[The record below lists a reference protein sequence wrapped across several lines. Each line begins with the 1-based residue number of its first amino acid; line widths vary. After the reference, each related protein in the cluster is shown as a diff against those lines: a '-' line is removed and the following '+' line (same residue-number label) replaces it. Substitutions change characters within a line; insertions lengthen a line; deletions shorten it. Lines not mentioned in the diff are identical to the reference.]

1 MAIKTVNFLPEI
13 FRTDTNR
20 KFLNA
25 TLDQLVSQ
33 PDLRKVN
40 GYIGRKF
47 APTFKST
54 DNYQPE
60 PTTERTNYQLE
71 PSIVVKDKEKNLNFF
86 SSYIDLL
93 NQIKYYGG
101 ITTDHSR
108 LFASESYSFD
118 GRFDFDK
125 FINFSQY
132 YWLENGPDAVD
143 VYGSAIE
150 KDRTYVVTRD
160 PSTGSYHFSGL
171 GTTQNPT
178 LHLGYGGTYKFIV
191 NQPGYPFWIQSDPG
205 TKGYRNNQK
214 NVSTRDVLGVENN
227 GIDNGTITF
236 NVPQPTQQDKY
247 LEMPLVASADLSTEL
262 HFSDIQNTNLRVLQ
276 KSPFNGFDNVTTNLA
291 GKTLIFINNDTDD
304 VFWTGND
311 LYDSETYAESVTHQL
326 TVSTTSTDTVITI
339 DNAAGLKVGMYLS
352 DEQLLGSD
360 IRITNISGNQITLN
374 QPIGLFLTIG
384 ISILFT
390 EYNYSSYPT
399 VPNSQRRSLWKITL
413 IGDPGDPIIRLIPD
427 VQVLANQR
435 VFVRNGSARGQLT
448 YYRDKDTD
456 FFELV
461 PHITA
466 PLPIL
471 YYQDGIETQYQGE
484 IALSESIDNVIDVR
498 KIIGKTTYKSPNG
511 VEFTNGLKVRFS
523 TGVIPS
529 QYVGN
534 TYYVEGVGTA
544 IRLLDTND
552 FISPEGFGSE
562 KDYITIN
569 RGSQDLNPWSRS
581 NRWFHIDVIKQTAA
595 YNNSTLLLDQNLR
608 SNRPIIEFDYD
619 IQLWNFGRK
628 AKAPV
633 NILLL
638 TSNFTDAFNGI
649 ELQELVT
656 LSHGITLKD
665 GQRII
670 FGNDI
675 DSTVKNK
682 IYVVKYSYVNGKYVI
697 TLQLASDA
705 EVLPYNNLIAVD
717 GVITDD
723 TVITGVEYYFDGANW
738 LPCQAKSSLNQSP
751 LFDAIDKNGY
761 SLSNTDVYAGSTFVG
776 TKVFSYA
783 PGTGANDSILGFPLS
798 YRNFNQ
804 IGDIQFLNNFDN
816 DTFSYLDT
824 VSNTTVTKNINFV
837 GFMRFNSD
845 LTNYTIKNMWTTEVE
860 PSQQFQIISNIYDGS
875 NKYFLIDITPAIQ
888 DKTVPHLRVYKNSK
902 LLNSSLYTQ
911 ETIGVNI
918 YIRVDDT
925 SLTLGDR
932 IDIRIYSTDVSQIG
946 YYEIPKNLDLN
957 TENKNFTSLTLG
969 QMRNHLS
976 ALYENTTRIIG
987 TLPGDSNLR
996 DVPIKK
1002 QGGSIVQHASPL
1014 LYSELFLV
1022 DSNANLIK
1030 SLDLA
1035 RHEYQKIK
1043 NKYLESV
1050 YLLSDSVDLTD
1061 IPGVCDQI
1069 LKNINQVKNKAFP
1082 WYYSDMIPYGEIKNT
1097 ITYTVLDAEI
1107 RDYEISNIFDDT
1119 ALSNQAVLVYVNN
1132 VQLTKGIDYVFDINR
1147 AGVTINNSYLLNV
1160 DDIITINE
1168 YTNTDGNYIPETPTK
1183 LGLYPKFMPEKYL
1196 DDTYQEPVYV
1206 IQGHDGSITPA
1217 FGDIRDDLLLEFE
1230 KRIYNNIKINYATNV
1245 FDIYDHIPGKFRD
1258 SKYSITEFNQ
1268 ILTRSFLKWAGA
1280 NRVDFTTNSYFQAS
1294 NPFTWNYRYY
1304 KDSIDSEQLPG
1315 AWRAIFD
1322 YFYDTARPHTHPWE
1336 MLGFSEQPDWWAD
1349 RYGSAPYTGGNRV
1362 LWDDLEKG
1370 YVYSGSRA
1378 GYDSRFARPGLSKI
1392 IPVDDHGLLRPPN
1405 EFAVAGI
1412 DSSHTN
1418 ASYAVGNQGP
1428 VETAWRRSSD
1438 FPYAMQQALA
1448 LSFPAFYFG
1457 TLMNIGEYYKNTDL
1471 DQYILTTNLQRVSPT
1486 TTVNLNGDTTS
1497 AVIKRA
1503 AGYLNWI
1510 SDYLRYNG
1518 IDPITKIN
1526 SYLQYVSVQ
1535 LAYKMAGYTDS
1546 TMIEVIAEQSSPTST
1561 NQGVVIPNEN
1571 YTIQIN
1577 KSTPTKTIIYSAV
1590 IVEKSEN
1597 GYTVSGYDVDNPYFT
1612 IIPSLANNNSYA
1624 ISVQNERAVIY
1635 KEYQKY
1641 KVVVPY
1647 GFEFSNKQQLVDFL
1661 VSYGRYLTGS
1671 GIQFTDYDSDLT
1683 EQRDFVLSSKE
1694 FLSWSQQGWPI
1705 GSVIILSPIL
1715 NIIRVNNTQG
1725 IVDNVENA
1733 PGASRVLDTNF
1744 NFIKNNQFTVLRDG
1758 NVFKL
1763 TANFTQTIALAVLD
1777 VVEYEHVMI
1786 FDNTTVFND
1795 IIYKPELGNR
1805 QYRMKL
1811 IGSKTGGWTGVL
1823 NPGGFIYNSP
1833 SVPNWQSGVDYK
1845 KGALVSY
1852 KNFYYAALSDIVAT
1866 LDFVPGQ
1873 WRQIPTSEIKTGLL
1887 PNFSYNASK
1896 FNQFFD
1902 LDNPSTEGGFDEF
1915 SDRVIGFQERQYMTD
1930 FGIDRSIQAKFYQ
1943 GFIKEK
1949 GTINAINAFTAAG
1962 FNGVTST
1969 VNLYEDWAVRVG
1981 EYGALE
1987 NNKFVEIQLV
1997 EGQYSS
2003 DPLLITLLPNNGS
2016 SVDQIIGIKPADLYR
2031 TGTGYEANIF
2041 LNRDDH
2047 SIYEND
2053 IHTAGYVNV
2062 NDVDTTIYDI
2072 ANYSSLS
2079 TKINSMG
2086 IGYKI
2091 WCAKDFNNDWNVY
2104 RLTETEGSVVSLSY
2118 SVDNISTVTTD
2129 KKISVVY
2136 GDLVVIKGFDPR
2148 VDGVYQVYSVESPT
2162 RFNIVTL
2169 AIATTIKN
2177 LQTITGKGSI
2187 FKFISSRVKTATD
2200 LNSITPIRG
2209 WMNSDKLWVDNDT
2222 NTGTWAVYNK
2232 TEPWTANVSD
2242 FNANMKMS
2250 ANDYVTDSGFGSV
2263 TTINQS
2269 GTFAAAGMPAANNGR
2284 VMTFVSNITN
2294 GNTFTLV
2301 ANISSQNSGVS
2312 NFGASLDSSGN
2323 ILYIGAP
2330 GDGSTQSGNVFVY
2343 LYWAANSSFTKLQ
2356 QISSHWSPNVGDAFG
2371 QSISASTDGRW
2382 LFVGAPNKGNVEV
2395 FYANTLQS
2403 ADPTVGPI
2411 TQYTYAN
2418 TISNSS
2424 ASKFGYTIKT
2434 TSDASQTIISAPYET
2449 VNGISSAGAVYV
2461 YDRSIETFIANTSQ
2475 SYATLNTIDPRFVRV
2490 TIDSTYKQ
2498 ITTDYT
2504 VSGNVIT
2511 FTSAPTIG
2519 SKINVE
2525 TSKFQ
2530 FMERITADNPTSG
2543 AVFGITS
2550 HISGNDADI
2559 FVSSP
2564 GFSEIGYYSGIVYRF
2579 VNEGAAYGAIS
2590 SSKYSP
2596 TVAIGDSIRLNGQIV
2611 KFWQTDVA
2619 NVAANIN
2626 TAGIAG
2632 VTASVSDVGILTI
2645 SSNVVTAYQKLIV
2658 GPGNGTALR
2667 DLGLNVYQSAQTF
2680 RHPVNDQVDNFGAHV
2695 LSSYDSRKLII
2706 GATGGT
2712 TYNTMALDQNITTFD
2727 QDSTNF
2733 LDSIYGSG
2741 SVYVY
2746 GLVGGDLAGPA
2757 ADQYVL
2763 VQRLQNN
2770 NLQNNDLFGSSLA
2783 MNDHTLLVGAQ
2794 NDSGNK
2800 IIADSVS
2807 GLLTAVPRTG
2817 TYYVYNDFSGNV
2829 GWDIIHTQEP
2839 RVDTRSITNFYIY
2852 DKTNNKVLARLD
2864 HIDPAKGR
2872 VLGIADQD
2880 IDYRTPYD
2888 PAIYNSAGSTD
2899 EAANELS
2906 VNVNSPWGMNQVGK
2920 IWWNLAA
2927 MRYIDYEQGSLIYRQ
2942 ATWGELFPGSA
2953 VEVYEWVVSDLP
2965 PSSYK
2970 GSGTAK
2976 YPNNTAYVV
2985 ESYVDEVSKTVRSHY
3000 YFWVRGKT
3008 TIEQDSNKSNS
3019 VAAIEEIILNPA
3031 AQDIPY
3037 VQVLRSDTISVH
3049 GITDKIT
3056 ANNIILHINYDTL
3069 KNTNVIHSE
3078 YALIQEGSASSKIPP
3093 RFIDKLRDSLS
3104 GVDKNGN
3111 LVPDPALSFQ
3121 NKIGIY
3127 NRPRQS
3133 FFVDRFLA
3141 LKNWIEYIN
3150 NIFITVPVIEEFRI
3164 DPLYQGEPLPSDE
3177 LYDITTDT
3185 KTELD
3190 YIDLTKI
3197 TAGYTVL
3204 VISDEYQR
3212 GIWALY
3218 SYSGNTTS
3226 PWTLI
3231 RSQSYNVP
3239 FYWSKVD
3246 WYDGTYDYTVKTDYV
3261 VATSNDLLKFSTL
3274 QEGKTIKVLNNG
3286 RGQFEVYRYNNQGTR
3301 DLVGIQNGTI
3311 QFNSDLY
3318 DSTIDATTEIRI
3330 IFDTILNDIFI
3341 KSLQENLNQ
3350 MFFFMINY
3358 VLTEQKD
3365 IDWIFKT
3372 SFVSVI
3378 HQLKK
3383 LEQFPNYIRDNQ
3395 TYYESY
3401 INEVKPYRTSL
3412 REYVLDYQGNDNFA
3426 GDITDFDLP
3435 SIYNSSTGTY
3445 HSPDGSLST
3454 DAEQLANASVYSQWQ
3469 NNHTYSIK
3477 EVLVTNGGAGVQ
3489 TPIISL
3495 FLNPPVT
3502 LQVGNTVTQSS
3513 NTATGTV
3520 ISSSADGICNLLN
3533 VTGTFDTSNYIYDN
3547 GANTYSTV
3555 SALTIL
3561 SDNGYYLEPTV
3572 TVVGGGGTGANIR
3585 AVINADT
3592 NTIEKYQ
3599 VIDPGY
3605 NFSSIPEI
3613 LINGVS
3619 TGAAGY
3625 PVLTGQYYLESIP
3638 TVNLTLERP
3647 VTVYTGNLIVQP
3659 NTNASGT
3666 VYINSN
3672 SSIITLVDVVG
3683 KFESN
3688 SWIFSE
3694 FANLQVRPAFATDII
3709 WLSGNAN
3716 VYIGNIL
3723 TQSSGGSA
3731 MPWASGTVISNAVGV
3746 YEKEVT
3752 GWVTKV
3758 PLWQVQGR
3766 FFSNTNVFRDGTDLG
3781 LYSMR
3786 TISTGDTS
3794 PMIYFTQTENKSYN
3808 KVRSFDSVLKFDRV
3822 GYNTQVIDWQ
3832 PNTTVAAGTIVSYEG
3847 IGYQALT
3854 DVYSSAIIK
3863 LSGNISATAGA
3874 YVGQIN
3880 QSGNARLTTTVVSN
3894 NTITV
3899 SNISGTFFKRNGNIT
3914 INNVDTLARPVRII
3928 NVFDY
3933 TKYQRV
3939 PTESFDNANDRIW
3952 ACYQPDN
3959 TMRTKDLKKL
3969 VYGIDYPGVKVQ
3981 GVKFDELTSTTNTTV
3996 VHTGTITNT
4005 LNVVVDDL
4013 TRLVSDNTN
4022 VINFVDLQY
4031 SRGQYLTVVNN
4042 DVNIVNL
4049 SGAVIVKP
4057 GDYIK
4062 QGAANVKVLA
4072 QSASNTV
4079 TVSTGLSTTGGT
4091 ITVYNRTVNT
4101 GTFALSSNI
4110 TTNSGNVLTQPV
4122 TGATAVV
4129 AINAINSN
4137 LISVVSITGT
4147 FLANAYIYD
4156 QAANTTA
4163 KFSSLIPSFTSFSTS
4178 YVPTN
4183 IDKNT
4188 NTVLIEEVS
4197 EGNLYVTGTLDYIAA
4212 NANVTLNYYDQ
4223 NNPIFLDSI
4232 IQSDYGYRTAEITLS
4247 GNLTASY
4254 GSILGQIGN
4263 DASAVIRTTVVNTSF
4278 ITLPNTYGIFNT
4290 VSNLTLDGNDTG
4302 LTASN
4307 VAIITDTQSVLG
4319 TRVEDIVVSGGAY
4332 YDTFNSHAPEELI
4345 PGITYD
4351 TMVMRVYSNIY
4362 ANTTY
4367 LAHAVVHNMRANV
4380 NSADSKQWPK
4390 YYKIDA
4396 NTFTHS
4402 TFLTANLHITD
4413 SNIFVAN
4420 AALLSVP
4427 SPSTATPG
4435 TILINGEIIT
4445 YYELDT
4451 VHNRLG
4457 QLRRAVNGTG
4467 APAVHLA
4474 AAYVTQQNKFLYSN
4488 AAVIQDLTIRPLP
4501 GTPHKDTWYNA
4512 AANQTLYVTA
4522 SVTVNVGNVITQTIT
4537 GATGVVSAN
4546 STGNVITLVN
4556 SSGIFDS
4563 NVTNHYYLYK
4573 DSANLHVLPANAISF
4588 LSGTGFE
4595 GSTSK
4600 EVTYLKNIN
4609 T

>member
-13 FRTDTNR
+13 FRSDTNK

-60 PTTERTNYQLE
+60 PTVARENYQLE
-71 PSIVVKDKEKNLNFF
+71 PSIVVKDQKKNVQFF
-86 SSYIDLL
+86 SSYLDLL

-132 YWLENGPDAVD
+132 YWLENGPDSVD

-150 KDRTYVVTRD
+150 KERTYIVTRD

-178 LHLGYGGTYKFIV
+178 LNLGHGGTYKFII

-205 TKGYRNNQK
+205 IKGYRTNQK

-227 GIDNGTITF
+227 GTDNGTITF
-236 NVPQPTQQDKY
+236 NVPQSTQQDKY
-247 LEMPLVASADLSTEL
+247 LQMPLVAYADLSTDL
-262 HFSDIQNTNLRVLQ
+262 HFSDVQNTSLKILQ
-276 KSPFNGFDNVTTNLA
+276 AAPFNGFDTVTSNLA
-291 GKTLIFINNDTDD
+291 GKTLVFINQDTDD

-311 LYDSETYAESVTHQL
+311 LYDGETYAESVTHQL
-326 TVSTTSTDTVITI
+326 LSSTTSTDSVLTI
-339 DNAAGLKVGMYLS
+339 DNTAGLKVGMYLS
-352 DEQLLGSD
+352 DDQLLATG
-360 IRITNISGNQITLN
+360 IRITNISGSQITLN
-374 QPIGLFLTIG
+374 QPIGLFLAVGT
-384 ISILFT
+384 SLLFT
-390 EYNYSSYPT
+390 EYNYAAYPT

-413 IGDPGDPIIRLIPD
+413 VGNPADPIVKLIPD
-427 VQVLANQR
+427 IQVAVNQR
-435 VFVRNGSARGQLT
+435 IFVRNGSSRGELT
-448 YYRDKDTD
+448 YYRDNITD
-456 FFELV
+456 FLERV

-471 YYQDGIETQYQGE
+471 YYQDGVETQYRGE
-484 IALSESIDNVIDVR
+484 FTLSSVIDNVIDVR
-498 KIIGKTTYKSPNG
+498 KILGRKTYKSPNG

-523 TGVIPS
+523 VGVIPN
-529 QYVGN
+529 QYVDN
-534 TYYVEGVGTA
+534 TFYVEGVGTA
-544 IRLLDTND
+544 IRLIDVKD
-552 FISPEGFGSE
+552 FISPEGFGVE

-581 NRWFHIDVIKQTAA
+581 NRWFHIDVIKQTAV
-595 YNNSTLLLDQNLR
+595 YNNATILLDQTLR

-619 IQLWNFGRK
+619 IQLYQFGRK
-628 AKAPV
+628 AKKPV

-638 TSNFTDAFNGI
+638 TSTFTDAFNGI
-649 ELQELVT
+649 ELQEVVT
-656 LSHGITLKD
+656 LPNNITLAD

-682 IYVVKYSYVNGKYVI
+682 IYVVEYSYVNGKYVI

-705 EVLPYNNLIAVD
+705 EILPYNNLIAID

-723 TVITGVEYYFDGANW
+723 GIITGVEYYFDGANW
-738 LPCQAKSSLNQSP
+738 LPSQAKISLNQSP
-751 LFDAIDKNGY
+751 LFDAIDQNGY
-761 SLSNTDVYAGSTFVG
+761 SLSNTDVYPNSNFTG
-776 TKVFSYA
+776 TKVFSYDI
-783 PGTGANDSILGFPLS
+783 GTGADDSILGFPLS

-804 IGDIQFLNNFDN
+804 LGDIQFKNNFDN
-816 DTFSYLDT
+816 DTFSYLEN
-824 VSNTTVTKNINFV
+824 VSNINVTTNINCI
-837 GFMRFNSD
+837 GLIRINSD
-845 LTNYTIKNMWTTEVE
+845 LTDYVVKNMWSTEVE
-860 PSQQFQIISNIYDGS
+860 PSQQFQIISNIYDGI
-875 NKYFLIDITPAIQ
+875 NKYFIIDITPAIQ
-888 DKTVPHLRVYKNSK
+888 DKTVPHVRVYKNSK
-902 LLNSSLYTQ
+902 LLDSSLYVQ
-911 ETIGVNI
+911 EIIGVST

-925 SLTLGDR
+925 SLVTGDR

-957 TENKNFTSLTLG
+957 TENKNFSSLTLG

-976 ALYENTTRIIG
+976 ALAENTTRIVG

-996 DVPIKK
+996 DIPIKQ

-1014 LYSELFLV
+1014 LYSQLFLV
-1022 DSNANLIK
+1022 DPNANLIK

-1043 NKYLESV
+1043 NKYLESF
-1050 YLLSDSVDLTD
+1050 YSLSDSVDLTD
-1061 IPGVCDQI
+1061 IPSICDQI

-1082 WYYSDMIPYGEIKNT
+1082 WYYSDMIPYGDIKNT
-1097 ITYTVLDAEI
+1097 ITYTVLDTEI

-1119 ALSNQAVLVYVNN
+1119 ALSNQAILVYVNN
-1132 VQLTKGIDYVFDINR
+1132 VQLTKGIDYAFDITR
-1147 AGVTINNSYLLNV
+1147 SGVTINATYPLDVNDV
-1160 DDIITINE
+1160 ITINE
-1168 YTNTDGNYIPETPTK
+1168 YSNTDGNYIPETPTK
-1183 LGLYPKFMPEKYL
+1183 LGLYPKYTPMMYM
-1196 DDTYQEPVYV
+1196 DDTYQNPIYV

-1217 FGDIRDDLLLEFE
+1217 FGDMRDDLLLEFE
-1230 KRIYNNIKINYATNV
+1230 KRIYNNIKINYVSNV
-1245 FDIYDHIPGKFRD
+1245 FDIYEHIPGKFRD
-1258 SKYSITEFNQ
+1258 SKYNITEFNQ
-1268 ILTRSFLKWAGA
+1268 ILTRSFLKWTGA
-1280 NRVDFTTNSYFQAS
+1280 NRVDFTTNSYFEAS
-1294 NPFTWNYRYY
+1294 NPFTWNYRYF
-1304 KDSIDSEQLPG
+1304 KDSINLEQLPG

-1322 YFYDTARPHTHPWE
+1322 YFYDTVRPHTHPWE
-1336 MLGFSEQPDWWAD
+1336 MLGFSEQPDWWNG
-1349 RYGSAPYTGGNRV
+1349 RYGPAPYTGGNRV
-1362 LWDDLEKG
+1362 LWDDLEQG
-1370 YVYSGSRA
+1370 YIYAGSRA
-1378 GYDSRFARPGLSKI
+1378 GIDSRFARPGLSKI
-1392 IPVDDHGLLRPPN
+1392 IPVDEHGVLRPPN
-1405 EFAVAGI
+1405 EFAVASI

-1438 FPYAMQQALA
+1438 FPYAMQQTLALA
-1448 LSFPAFYFG
+1448 FPSFYFG
-1457 TLMNIGEYYKNTDL
+1457 TLMNVGEYYKNTEL
-1471 DQYILTTNLQRVSPT
+1471 DQYVLGTNLQRITPS
-1486 TTVNLNGDTTS
+1486 TVNLNGDTTGS
-1497 AVIKRA
+1497 SIKRA
-1503 AGYLNWI
+1503 AGYLNWV

-1546 TMIEVIAEQSSPTST
+1546 SLIEVIAEQSSPTST

-1571 YTIQIN
+1571 YTIQLN
-1577 KSTPTKTIIYSAV
+1577 KSSPTKTIVYSAV
-1590 IVEKSEN
+1590 IVERSEN
-1597 GYTVSGYDVDNPYFT
+1597 GYTVSGYDLDNPYFT
-1612 IIPSLANNNSYA
+1612 IVPSLANNNSYA
-1624 ISVQNERAVIY
+1624 ISVQNERAVVY
-1635 KEYQKY
+1635 KDYQKY
-1641 KVVVPY
+1641 KVTVPY

-1661 VSYGRYLTGS
+1661 VSYGRYLTGV

-1694 FLSWSQQGWPI
+1694 FLSWSQQGWPV

-1715 NIIRVNNTQG
+1715 NVIRVNNTQG
-1725 IVDNVENA
+1725 IVDNVQNS
-1733 PGASRVLDTNF
+1733 PSASRVLDTSF
-1744 NFIKNNQFTVLRDG
+1744 NFIKNNQFTVVRDDTS
-1758 NVFKL
+1758 FKL
-1763 TANFTQTIALAVLD
+1763 TANSIQTIALAVLD
-1777 VVEYEHVMI
+1777 IVEYEHVMI
-1786 FDNTTVFND
+1786 FDNITVFND

-1811 IGSKTGGWTGVL
+1811 IGSKTGGWTGAL
-1823 NPGGFIYNSP
+1823 NPGGFLYNSP
-1833 SVPNWQSGVDYK
+1833 TVSDWQPGLDYK
-1845 KGALVSY
+1845 KGSLITY
-1852 KNFYYAALSDIVAT
+1852 KNFYYAALSDIIAT
-1866 LDFVPGQ
+1866 TDFIPGQ
-1873 WRQIPTSEIKTGLL
+1873 WRQIPTNEIKTGLL
-1887 PNFSYNASK
+1887 PNFTYNAGK

-1949 GTINAINAFTAAG
+1949 GTINAVDAFTAAG

-1969 VNLYEDWAVRVG
+1969 VNLYEEWALRIG

-1987 NNKFVEIQLV
+1987 NNKFVEVQLI

-2003 DPLLITLLPNNGS
+2003 DPIVITLLPNNGS
-2016 SVDQIIGIKPADLYR
+2016 SVDQIIGVTPDQLYR
-2031 TGTGYEANIF
+2031 TGSGYQANIF
-2041 LNRDDH
+2041 LNRDEY

-2053 IHTAGYVNV
+2053 IHTAGYVNM
-2062 NDVDTTIYDI
+2062 NDVDATIYDI
-2072 ANYSSLS
+2072 STYSSLTNNIS
-2079 TKINSMG
+2079 SMG

-2104 RLTETEGSVVSLSY
+2104 RLTETESSIVSLSY
-2118 SVDNISTVTTD
+2118 NVDNISTVTTD

-2136 GDLVVIKGFDPR
+2136 GDLIVIKGFDAR
-2148 VDGVYQVYSVESPT
+2148 VDGVYQVYSVDSPT
-2162 RFNIVTL
+2162 KFNIITL

-2177 LQTITGKGSI
+2177 LQTIAGTGSV
-2187 FKFISSRVKTATD
+2187 FKFISSRIKTTTD
-2200 LNSITPIRG
+2200 LNSVTPIRG
-2209 WMNSDKLWVDNDT
+2209 WLPNDKLWVDNDA
-2222 NTGTWAVYNK
+2222 NTSTWAVYNK
-2232 TEPWTANVSD
+2232 SDPWTANVSD

-2250 ANDYVTDSGFGSV
+2250 ANNYVTDGGFGSV
-2263 TTINQS
+2263 TTINQR
-2269 GTFAAAGMPAANNGR
+2269 GTFAAAGMPTTDSGR
-2284 VMTFVSNITN
+2284 VMTFLSNTVN
-2294 GNTFTLV
+2294 GNTLTLV
-2301 ANISSQNSGVS
+2301 ANISSSDTGLS

-2330 GDGSTQSGNVFVY
+2330 GNGSTQSGNVFVY

-2356 QISSHWSPNVGDAFG
+2356 QISSRWSPNIGDAFG

-2395 FYANTLQS
+2395 FYANIITS
-2403 ADPTVGPI
+2403 ANATIAPI

-2424 ASKFGYTIKT
+2424 VAKFGYTIKT
-2434 TSDASQTIISAPYET
+2434 TSDSSQTIISAPYET
-2449 VNGISSAGAVYV
+2449 VNAISSAGAIYV

-2475 SYATLNTIDPRFVRV
+2475 SYATLNAIDPRFVRV
-2490 TIDSTYKQ
+2490 TIDGTDKK
-2498 ITTDYT
+2498 ITTDYNIA
-2504 VSGNVIT
+2504 GNVVT
-2511 FTSAPTIG
+2511 FTAAPIIG

-2530 FMERITADNPTSG
+2530 FMERIVADNPTSG

-2579 VNEGAAYGAIS
+2579 VNGGAAYGTIS
-2590 SSKYSP
+2590 SNKYSP
-2596 TVAIGDSIRLNGQIV
+2596 TVTIGDSIRLNGQIV
-2611 KFWQTDVA
+2611 KFWKSDLA

-2626 TAGIAG
+2626 TAGISG
-2632 VTASVSDVGILTI
+2632 VTASVSDSGILSI
-2645 SSNVVTAYQKLIV
+2645 SSNVVTPYQKLIIA
-2658 GPGNGTALR
+2658 PGQGTALR
-2667 DLGLNVYQSAQTF
+2667 DLGLDVYQSGQTF
-2680 RHPVNDQVDNFGAHV
+2680 RHPVTDRVDNFGAHV
-2695 LSSYDSRKLII
+2695 ISSYDSRKLII

-2712 TYNTMALDQNITTFD
+2712 TYNSLTLDQTTTTLD

-2757 ADQYVL
+2757 EDQYVL

-2770 NLQNNDLFGSSLA
+2770 NLQNSDLFGSSLA
-2783 MNDHTLLVGAQ
+2783 MNDYTLLVGAQ

-2800 IIADSVS
+2800 IIEDPVS

-2839 RVDTRSITNFYIY
+2839 RVDIRSITNFYIY
-2852 DKTNNKVLARLD
+2852 DKTDNKVLARLD

-2872 VLGIADQD
+2872 ILGIADQD

-2888 PAIYNSAGSTD
+2888 PAVYNVAGSTD
-2899 EAANELS
+2899 ESANELS
-2906 VNVNSPWGMNQVGK
+2906 VNTNSPWGKNQVGK

-2927 MRYIDYEQGSLIYRQ
+2927 MRYIDYEQGSLVYREG
-2942 ATWGELFPGSA
+2942 TWGELFPGSS
-2953 VEVYEWVVSDLP
+2953 VELYEWVVSDLP

-2970 GSGTAK
+2970 DSGIPR

-2985 ESYVDEVSKTVRSHY
+2985 ESYVDAVSKTVRSHY

-3008 TIEQDSNKSNS
+3008 TIDQDSNKSNS

-3031 AQDIPY
+3031 TQGIPY

-3049 GITDKIT
+3049 GITNKIT
-3056 ANNIILHINYDTL
+3056 SNNIILHVNYDSL

-3078 YALIQEGSASSKIPP
+3078 YALIQEGSASSQIPT

-3104 GVDKNGN
+3104 GIDNHGKI
-3111 LVPDPALSFQ
+3111 VPDPALSPQ
-3121 NKIGIY
+3121 NQIGIY

-3133 FFVDRFLA
+3133 FFVDRFSA

-3150 NIFITVPVIEEFRI
+3150 NVLITVPVAEEFRI
-3164 DPLYQGEPLPSDE
+3164 DDLYEGEPQPSDE
-3177 LYDITTDT
+3177 LYDITTAT

-3190 YIDLTKI
+3190 YIDLSKI
-3197 TAGYTVL
+3197 SAGYTVL
-3204 VISDEYQR
+3204 VLNDEYQR

-3218 SYSGNTTS
+3218 SYSGNTNS
-3226 PWTLI
+3226 PWTLV
-3231 RSQSYNVP
+3231 RSQSYNIP

-3246 WYDGTYDYTVKTDYV
+3246 WYDSTYDYTVKTDYV
-3261 VATSNDLLKFSTL
+3261 VDNSNDLLKFFTL

-3286 RGQFEVYRYNNQGTR
+3286 RGQFEVYRYNSDSIR
-3301 DLVGIQNGTI
+3301 ELVGIQNGTI
-3311 QFNSDLY
+3311 QFSADLY
-3318 DSTIDATTEIRI
+3318 DPTIDATTEIRI
-3330 IFDTILNDIFI
+3330 IFDTILNDIFV

-3365 IDWIFKT
+3365 LDWIFKT

-3401 INEVKPYRTSL
+3401 INEVKPYRSSL
-3412 REYVLDYQGNDNFA
+3412 REYVLDYQGNDDFKA
-3426 GDITDFDLP
+3426 DLTDFDLP
-3435 SIYNSSTGTY
+3435 STYDSTAGGY

-3454 DAEQLANASVYSQWQ
+3454 DTNRLASSPVYSQWQ

-3477 EVLVTNGGAGVQ
+3477 EVLVTNGGRGIQ
-3489 TPIISL
+3489 TPIVSL

-3520 ISSSADGICNLLN
+3520 ISSSVDGILNLLN
-3533 VTGTFDTSNYIYDN
+3533 VTGTFDTTNYIYDN
-3547 GANTYSTV
+3547 GANTYSSV
-3555 SALTIL
+3555 SALTII
-3561 SDNGYYLEPTV
+3561 SDNGYFLEPSV

-3585 AVINADT
+3585 AIINAET
-3592 NTIEKYQ
+3592 NTVEKFQ
-3599 VIDPGY
+3599 ILDPGY
-3605 NFSSIPEI
+3605 NFTSTPEI
-3613 LINGVS
+3613 YINGSS
-3619 TGAAGY
+3619 TGAVGY
-3625 PVLTGQYYLESIP
+3625 PVLVGQYYLESIP
-3638 TVNLTLERP
+3638 TVNLTLEKP
-3647 VTVYTGNLIVQP
+3647 VTVYNGNLIIQP

-3666 VYINSN
+3666 VYVSSN
-3672 SSIITLVDVVG
+3672 GNVITLVDVIG
-3683 KFESN
+3683 TFESN
-3688 SWIFSE
+3688 SYIFSE
-3694 FANLQVRPAFATDII
+3694 FANLLVRPAIATDVI

-3723 TQSSGGSA
+3723 TQSSGGSS
-3731 MPWASGTVISNAVGV
+3731 MPWATGTVFSNASGK
-3746 YEKEVT
+3746 YEEQVT
-3752 GWVTKV
+3752 RWITKV
-3758 PLWQVQGR
+3758 PMWNVQGR
-3766 FFSNTNVFRDGTDLG
+3766 FFSNTNVYADGSDLG

-3794 PMIYFTQTENKSYN
+3794 PMLYYTQTENKSYN
-3808 KVRSFDSVLKFDRV
+3808 KIRSFDSVIKFDRV
-3822 GYNTQVIDWQ
+3822 SYDTQIIDWQ
-3832 PNTTVAAGTIVSYEG
+3832 PNTTVTAGTTVSYKG
-3847 IGYQALT
+3847 QGYQALT

-3874 YVGQIN
+3874 YIGQIN
-3880 QSGNARLTTTVVSN
+3880 QSGNATLAATVTSDN
-3894 NTITV
+3894 IITV
-3899 SNISGTFFKRNGNIT
+3899 SNVSGTFFKRNGNIT
-3914 INNVDTLARPVRII
+3914 INNVDTLVRPIRVI

-3933 TKYQRV
+3933 TKYQ
-3939 PTESFDNANDRIW
+3939 TISAGSFDNANDRIW
-3952 ACYQPDN
+3952 ACYLPDN
-3959 TMRTKDLKKL
+3959 TMLSKDLKKL
-3969 VYGIDYPGVKVQ
+3969 VYGIEYPGVKVQ
-3981 GVKFDELTSTTNTTV
+3981 GVKFDEITSTTNTNI

-4013 TRLVSDNTN
+4013 TRLTSEDTDL
-4022 VINFVDLQY
+4022 INFIDLQY
-4031 SRGQYLTVVNN
+4031 SRGQYLTVINN

-4049 SGAVIVKP
+4049 NGAVIVKP

-4072 QSASNTV
+4072 QSASNV
-4079 TVSTGLSTTGGT
+4079 ITVSTGLSTTGGV
-4091 ITVYNRTVNT
+4091 ITVYNRTLNT

-4110 TTNSGNVLTQPV
+4110 TTNSGNILTQPV
-4122 TGATAVV
+4122 TGATAIV
-4129 AINAINSN
+4129 AVNAINSN

-4147 FLANAYIYD
+4147 FIANGYIND

-4163 KFSSLIPSFTSFSTS
+4163 KFSSLIPSFTSLSTS
-4178 YVPTN
+4178 YVPVS
-4183 IDKNT
+4183 IDTKT
-4188 NTVLIEEVS
+4188 NTVLIEEVT

-4232 IQSDYGYRTAEITLS
+4232 IQSNYGYRTAEITLS

-4332 YDTFNSHAPEELI
+4332 YDTFSSHAPEELI

-4467 APAVHLA
+4467 APDVHLA

-4488 AAVIQDLTIRPLP
+4488 AAVIQDLTSRPLP
-4501 GTPHKDTWYNA
+4501 GIPHKDTWYNTSA
-4512 AANQTLYVTA
+4512 TQTLYVTA
-4522 SVTVNVGNVITQTIT
+4522 NVTVNVGNVITQTTT

-4563 NVTNHYYLYK
+4563 NVAKHFYLNK
-4573 DSANLHVLPANAISF
+4573 DSANLQVLPANAISF

-4595 GSTSK
+4595 GSTSN
-4600 EVTYLKNIN
+4600 EVTYLKNNIS
-4609 T
+4609 